1 MKNISLLFIVTIL
14 LLPGCNKDF
23 LKEEPESFITAENL
37 FTSQSGA
44 LAGLNATYASLKNF
58 RNTGRA
64 MLVGVVG
71 TDEGQLGID
80 EAGATDRLALD
91 AYDGNLNPLTPA
103 IVQLWRVCYQGIS
116 RANAVIQNVPAIN
129 MDETLKKRIIAEA
142 SFIRALNYFWAVQ
155 LFGDVPIITTVITD
169 ADNYNYPRQNVELVY
184 KLIIEDLT
192 TAETDLPEADAYTG
206 NNRGRASKGAA
217 KALLGKVYLSAPAPI
232 RDFVKA
238 ETKLK
243 EVVVS
248 NKYILLPNF
257 ADVFDVTKENN
268 AESVFEVQFISPD
281 QTNNMSFCT
290 GSRAVPDNILGG
302 GYAWFIPTDYLFN
315 LYDAGDVRKS
325 VTFRTQF
332 FTASGQLITSAANP
346 EHIKPHVKKFEDPTA
361 RPANAVGK
369 NTYIIRY
376 ADVVLMYAEALNE
389 QGKTGDAIVEFN
401 KIRNRAAILPAGTLN
416 QGALREA
423 ILTERMKELAFEG
436 WRWYDLKRTGKLV
449 ELAKLHNPRAKAN
462 ISAKNNLFPIPLS
475 EINNNDG
482 IKPTDQNPGY

>member
-1 MKNISLLFIVTIL
+1 MKNISLLFIVTVL
-14 LLPGCNKDF
+14 LLLGCNKDF
-23 LKEEPESFITAENL
+23 LKEEPESFITGENL

-58 RNTGRA
+58 RNSGRA

-116 RANAVIQNVPAIN
+116 RANAVLQNVPGITMN
-129 MDETLKKRIIAEA
+129 ETLKKRIIAEA

-169 ADNYNYPRQNVELVY
+169 ADKYDYPRQKVELVY

-192 TAETDLPEADAYTG
+192 TAETDLPEADTYTG
-206 NNRGRASKGAA
+206 SDRGRASKGAA
-217 KALLGKVYLSAPAPI
+217 KALLGKVYLSAPAPT
-232 RDFVKA
+232 RDYVKA
-238 ETKLK
+238 ELKLR
-243 EVVVS
+243 EVVLS
-248 NKYILLPNF
+248 NKYTLLPNF
-257 ADVFDVTKENN
+257 ADVFDITRENN

-290 GSRAVPDNILGG
+290 GSRAIPDNILGG

-315 LYDAGDVRKS
+315 LYEAADVRKP

-332 FTASGQLITSAANP
+332 FNAAGQLITSAANP
-346 EHIKPHVKKFEDPTA
+346 EHIKPHVRKFEDPTA

-369 NTYIIRY
+369 NTYVIRF

-389 QGKTGDAIVEFN
+389 QGKTGDALIELN
-401 KIRNRAAILPAGTLN
+401 RIRSRSAATTAGVLT
-416 QGALREA
+416 QPALRDA

-449 ELAKLHNPRAKAN
+449 ELAKAHNPRAAAN
-462 ISAKNNLFPIPLS
+462 VAVKNNLFPIPLS

-482 IKPTDQNPGY
+482 ISPTDQNPGY